1 MAEFEGGSDGVPGG
15 ADDEVPGHIA
25 ADFYLWLWFASEVGR
40 GQIDVPDESPFT
52 WWVDDRL
59 SFRPA
64 GEDKVNAVLTGDNP
78 STTPEARAALA
89 GGKVLR
95 DVRLALRRDDREYAV
110 TLRGPGIAIA
120 GAKLP
125 ALVKTGDPAEIIYE
139 RMFLYEELHWMVGAM
154 FRRFAEER
162 TGDGW
167 SRMADRMRAWASGR
181 PEELPE

>member
-1 MAEFEGGSDGVPGG
+1 M
-15 ADDEVPGHIA
+15 
-25 ADFYLWLWFASEVGR
+25 
-40 GQIDVPDESPFT
+40 PDQSPFT

-59 SFRPA
+59 SFRSA

-110 TLRGPGIAIA
+110 TLRGSGIQIA

-139 RMFLYEELHWMVGAM
+139 RMFLYEELNWMVGAM

-162 TGDGW
+162 TSPEW
-167 SRMADRMRAWASGR
+167 SGFADRMRAWAGGR
-181 PEELPE
+181 AADEV

>member
-1 MAEFEGGSDGVPGG
+1 
-15 ADDEVPGHIA
+15 
-25 ADFYLWLWFASEVGR
+25 
-40 GQIDVPDESPFT
+40 
-52 WWVDDRL
+52 VDDRL
-59 SFRPA
+59 SFRSA

-110 TLRGPGIAIA
+110 TLRGSGIQIA

-139 RMFLYEELHWMVGAM
+139 RMFLYEELNWMVGAM

-162 TGDGW
+162 TSPGW
-167 SRMADRMRAWASGR
+167 SGFADRMRAWAGGR
-181 PEELPE
+181 PADDV